1 MTFSKLEANEEVYW
15 EVRQG
20 CNLVPPVAGFTFK
33 HLFNK
38 EGVFKVRCYISD
50 VVVEKEYNIIQPKI
64 LANTAKWIDKDGAS
78 GNILNTAGYDQEV
91 YVYVEHLGL
100 GGEEVVVE
108 VYNAKDKNTPI
119 FTSKKIT
126 VPLDS
131 KNFTFLYPIK
141 KTYKGK
147 TAEEK
152 KKASKVFWND
162 NLVEATSFEESN
174 FQYNGNLIVVNKTGY
189 DELADKTKLNQ
200 EVSTVTYTVENGN
213 LAKEEV
219 TISPSHKVVTQY
231 TYDNK
236 KNPRSIN
243 LQKILYP
250 AYFTNK
256 NLSKNN
262 LLTITETITKN
273 GKTEVKRGSY
283 EYVYNGDYP
292 TTVREFQERNGNRV
306 LEETTEYKY

>member
-1 MTFSKLEANEEVYW
+1 M
-15 EVRQG
+15 
-20 CNLVPPVAGFTFK
+20 
-33 HLFNK
+33 
-38 EGVFKVRCYISD
+38 
-50 VVVEKEYNIIQPKI
+50 
-64 LANTAKWIDKDGAS
+64 
-78 GNILNTAGYDQEV
+78 
-91 YVYVEHLGL
+91 
-100 GGEEVVVE
+100 
-108 VYNAKDKNTPI
+108 
-119 FTSKKIT
+119 
-126 VPLDS
+126 
-131 KNFTFLYPIK
+131 
-141 KTYKGK
+141 
-147 TAEEK
+147 
-152 KKASKVFWND
+152 
-162 NLVEATSFEESN
+162 
-174 FQYNGNLIVVNKTGY
+174 
-189 DELADKTKLNQ
+189 ADKTKLNQ

-250 AYFTNK
+250 DYFTNK

-306 LEETTEYKY
+306 LEEITEYKY